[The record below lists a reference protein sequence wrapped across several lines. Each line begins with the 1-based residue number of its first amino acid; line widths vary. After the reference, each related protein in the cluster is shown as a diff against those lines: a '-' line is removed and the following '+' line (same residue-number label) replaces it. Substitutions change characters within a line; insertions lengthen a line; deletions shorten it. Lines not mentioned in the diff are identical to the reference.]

1 MTINS
6 PSFTCFVIRSYSWPC
21 KVSIFSTSLPDY
33 EASTWNCLF
42 APAGTPAEPIA
53 TINAA
58 LNKALALQAVKDRLA
73 QGASQPLGPSTPEQT
88 EAYAQAQR
96 AKWVPFI
103 RALQINV
110 G

>member
-1 MTINS
+1 MILHYS
-6 PSFTCFVIRSYSWPC
+6 PLVRYVAGRVGAGLPANVENADLASYG
-21 KVSIFSTSLPDY
+21 
-33 EASTWNCLF
+33 LF
-42 APAGTPAEPIA
+42 GLIDAIEK
-53 TINAA
+53 INAA

-73 QGASQPLGPSTPEQT
+73 QGASQPLGPSTPEQAD
-88 EAYAQAQR
+88 AYGQAQR